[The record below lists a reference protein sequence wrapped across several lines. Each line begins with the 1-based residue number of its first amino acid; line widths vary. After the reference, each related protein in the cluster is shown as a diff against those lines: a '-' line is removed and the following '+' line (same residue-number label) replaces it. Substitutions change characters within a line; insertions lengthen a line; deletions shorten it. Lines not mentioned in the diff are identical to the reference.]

1 MQITEIIAPIKLLK
15 GNHADTGRTGS
26 GCFMNVVSFLNGEAQ
41 ITDESTCVCVTV
53 RRIAIWFNDFLF
65 DHERQEM
72 LLYIERALGSATN
85 DRAEMRRRLE
95 TIQARAVLEF
105 ARNQITWCDGDE
117 HAVIAA
123 IIARALELATPQLSD
138 RNRAAIFWSA
148 D

>member
-1 MQITEIIAPIKLLK
+1 MAVWLML
-15 GNHADTGRTGS
+15 TG
-26 GCFMNVVSFLNGEAQ
+26 
-41 ITDESTCVCVTV
+41 
-53 RRIAIWFNDFLF
+53 
-65 DHERQEM
+65 
-72 LLYIERALGSATN
+72 AT
-85 DRAEMRRRLE
+85 MRRWLNPDIMTRDELE
-95 TIQARAVLEF
+95 TIQAQAVLEF